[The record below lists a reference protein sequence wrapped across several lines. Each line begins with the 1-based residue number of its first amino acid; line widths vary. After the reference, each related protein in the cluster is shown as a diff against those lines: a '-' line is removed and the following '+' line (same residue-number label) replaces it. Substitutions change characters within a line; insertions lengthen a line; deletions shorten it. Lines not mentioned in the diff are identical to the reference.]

1 MQKATVKQ
9 VRFPKG
15 KRIIVISDIHGHLQN
30 FRNLLKKVTFSKE
43 DILVID
49 GDVLEKGPQS
59 LATLR
64 YIMQLAKEYTV
75 YQVLGNNDWLWDEPE
90 TEDKQANE
98 ELLGYMLSRNS
109 IFRDMCTELGIKVSE
124 KTDVLAMKRAI
135 KTAFRE
141 EWNYLRELPDILE
154 VSEKTDVLAM
164 KRAIKTAFREEWNY
178 LRELPDILESE
189 HYIFVHAGLESE
201 DLQQQEKMN
210 CVKNDWFF
218 SREIFFSRWCIV
230 GHFPV
235 CLYDQ
240 EKIDCTVR
248 IDRARK
254 IISIDG
260 GCVVKNSGQLNALI
274 IPEDG
279 SEEFIWEYVDD
290 LPKAVAVQAQKPS
303 EKAHSIHW
311 PNNEVK
317 ILTKEGELSLCK
329 EEKSGTE
336 MWIPNSMLTEW
347 EGKMYTDETTDY
359 QPEINVGDEVSVVAE
374 TSRGTLVKR
383 KGLLGWYTG
392 TLQEYAEDREK
403 E

>member
-154 VSEKTDVLAM
+154 
-164 KRAIKTAFREEWNY
+164 
-178 LRELPDILESE
+178 SE

-230 GHFPV
+230 GHFSV

-374 TSRGTLVKR
+374 TSRETLVKR